1 MGIFGL
7 VLIII
12 ACLSLY
18 TIMHITIYNKMQF
31 YLTKI
36 ENVEGMIDEVLREKY
51 DILLKID
58 KAIKDNLKDKND
70 YLKELKELKKA
81 KISNFEMQR
90 KLAESESLLENIY
103 YDHEE
108 LKDKNNFK
116 KYFADLK
123 RINEKL
129 TAGVTYY
136 NTTTSIL
143 NNYIRKFPNNIIAKF
158 HRIKIKVFFDGKD
171 MTDNDIFDFKL

>member
-7 VLIII
+7 VLIVI

-90 KLAESESLLENIY
+90 KLTEAESLLEN
-103 YDHEE
+103 
-108 LKDKNNFK
+108 
-116 KYFADLK
+116 
-123 RINEKL
+123 
-129 TAGVTYY
+129 Y